1 MYLSV
6 YSHLRILFV
15 VPAVVTL
22 MMSGCRDKNDS
33 ISPLSKHAN
42 PSREMELGLTENSV
56 LSITLQKSEE
66 SDKEK
71 FVLKGLSSVQRSQML
86 DPQAA
91 SQATGMFAVRVVN
104 KDGTLLPEMLGRYY
118 QQDSAIIFEPR
129 YSLLSGVTYRAIVI
143 EPKLDKT
150 TTPDSLCKDFSVES
164 STPKSQRTRLVA
176 VYPSGDHLPSNQL
189 KFYFHFS
196 GAMSRGDAYSCIE
209 LRDANN
215 NRITDVFLELD
226 EELWD
231 PLGMRFTLL
240 LDPGRIKRGLKPR
253 ALLGPSLLAGES
265 YTLTVN
271 NQWKDANRQPL
282 LEPVTKHFSVGQADV
297 IQPSPDNWNM
307 NKPHSGTRESLV
319 ITLDEP
325 LDHAMLEW
333 AISIQSSSGSPC
345 KGIVEIGDQETT
357 WNWTPDSKWEKGSY
371 VLIIDTT
378 LEDRA
383 GNSIGQPF
391 EVLLSKSERKTS
403 VPGQIIKTFEIP

>member
-33 ISPLSKHAN
+33 ISALSNHAN
-42 PSREMELGLTENSV
+42 PSREMELGLTENSG

-66 SDKEK
+66 SDKER
-71 FVLKGLSSVQRSQML
+71 FVLNGLSQVQRSQML
-86 DPQAA
+86 DPQAS
-91 SQATGMFAVRVVN
+91 SQPTAVFTVHVVD
-104 KDGTLLPEMLGRYY
+104 KDGTLLPEMIGKYY
-118 QQDSAIIFEPR
+118 QQGRAIIFEPR
-129 YSLLSGVTYRAIVI
+129 YALLSGVTYRAIVI

-150 TTPDSLCKDFSVES
+150 TTPDTLCKDFSVAS
-164 STPKSQRTRLVA
+164 DTLNSQRTRLVA

-196 GAMSRGDAYSCIE
+196 APMSRGDAYSCIE

-215 NRITDVFLELD
+215 NRVTDVFLELG

-253 ALLGPSLLAGES
+253 ALLGPSLLTGES

-282 LEPVTKHFSVGQADV
+282 LDPVTKHFTVGQADDT
-297 IQPSPDNWNM
+297 QPSPDNWHINTP
-307 NKPHSGTRESLV
+307 NSGTLEALV

-333 AISIQSSSGSPC
+333 AISIQNSSGSPC

-403 VPGQIIKTFEIP
+403 VPGQIRNTFEIP

>member
-6 YSHLRILFV
+6 YGHLRILFV

-22 MMSGCRDKNDS
+22 MMGGCRDENQS
-33 ISPLSKHAN
+33 MSPLSKHAN
-42 PSREMELGLTENSV
+42 ASKETEISRSENSV
-56 LSITLQKSEE
+56 LSIILKTSVEG
-66 SDKEK
+66 DKER
-71 FVLKGLSSVQRSQML
+71 FVLRGVSQSQRSQML
-86 DPQAA
+86 DPQA
-91 SQATGMFAVRVVN
+91 SSPTTAVFTVHVVN
-104 KDGTLLPEMLGRYY
+104 TDGTLLPEMIGRYY
-118 QQDSAIIFEPR
+118 QQDRAIIFEPR
-129 YSLLSGVTYRAIVI
+129 YSLLPGVTYRAIVMA
-143 EPKLDKT
+143 PKGDET
-150 TTPDSLCKDFSVES
+150 DSSHTLCTDFSVES
-164 STPKSQRTRLVA
+164 RTLTSQRTRLLA

-196 GAMSRGDAYSCIE
+196 APMSRGDAYSCIE

-215 NRITDVFLELD
+215 NLVSDVFLELG

-253 ALLGPSLLAGES
+253 ALLGPSLLTSES
-265 YTLTVN
+265 YTLIVN

-282 LEPVTKHFSVGQADV
+282 LEPVTKHFTVGQADD
-297 IQPSPDNWNM
+297 IQPSPDNWHM
-307 NKPHSGTRESLV
+307 NTPNSGTRETLV

-333 AISIQSSSGSPC
+333 AISIHSSSGSTC
-345 KGIVEIGDQETT
+345 QGIVEISDQETT
-357 WNWTPDSKWEKGSY
+357 WNWTPESKWEKGSY

-383 GNSIGQPF
+383 GNSIGRPF
-391 EVLLSKSERKTS
+391 EVLLSERKGTNS
-403 VPGQIIKTFEIP
+403 VAGITRKTFEIR